1 MRDKPSE
8 FELIERYLRPLATD
22 PSAFSLKDDAAILNV
37 PAGKQLVVSK
47 DLLIAGSHFFP
58 DDPPK
63 LIAQKAVR
71 SNVSDLISKGAKPYR
86 YSLGL
91 AFSKAPS
98 HFFMEAFAEGLQ
110 EDQAHYDWS
119 LIGGD
124 TTKSPSDF
132 MISITAYGLCD
143 KGQMVKRTGGNVGD
157 QLYVSG
163 TLGDSALGLVQRQK
177 PELFAQLSVD
187 DKAYL
192 DNAYLLPQPPNGLE
206 AVIAEYASASMD
218 ISDGLF
224 SDLAHLCRASGVSAK
239 IDQQAVPLSLAA
251 QNAIGREPSLLKAA
265 LSGGDDYQC
274 LMIVSGE
281 QEAPFVNLCADKGLT
296 VRKIGVIT
304 NATEPLFQLTNGDGY
319 LDGELDGFTH
329 F

>member
-1 MRDKPSE
+1 MQDKPSE

-22 PSAFSLKDDAAILNV
+22 PSAFLLKDDAAILHV
-37 PAGKQLVVSK
+37 PDGKQLVVSK
-47 DLLIAGSHFFP
+47 DLLIADSHFFA
-58 DDPPK
+58 DDAPK
-63 LIAQKAVR
+63 LIAQKAIR
-71 SNVSDLISKGAKPYR
+71 SNVSDLIAKGAKPYR

-91 AFSKAPS
+91 AFSKPPS
-98 HFFMEAFAEGLQ
+98 HSFMEAFAEGLL
-110 EDQAHYDWS
+110 EDQTHYDWS

-143 KGQMVKRTGGNVGD
+143 KGQMVRRSGANIGD
-157 QLYVSG
+157 QIYVSG

-177 PELFAQLSVD
+177 SELFSHLSTG
-187 DKAYL
+187 DKIYL
-192 DNAYLLPQPPNGLE
+192 DNAYLLPQPPIGLE
-206 AVIAEYASASMD
+206 EAIADYASASMD

-224 SDLAHLCRASGVSAK
+224 SDLAHLCRASGFSAK
-239 IDQQAVPLSLAA
+239 IDQQAIPLSLAA
-251 QNAIGREPSLLKAA
+251 QNAIGREPSLLKTA
-265 LSGGDDYQC
+265 LRGGDDYQC

-281 QEAPFVNLCADKGLT
+281 QEAPFVNLCAAKGLN

-304 NATEPLFQLTNGDGY
+304 NATEPLFELTNGDGD

>member
-1 MRDKPSE
+1 MQDKPSE
-8 FELIERYLRPLATD
+8 FELIERYLRPLALD
-22 PSAFSLKDDAAILNV
+22 PYAFSLKDDAAILDV

-63 LIAQKAVR
+63 LIAQKAIR
-71 SNVSDLISKGAKPYR
+71 CNVSDLISKGAKPYR

-91 AFSKAPS
+91 AFSKVPS
-98 HFFMEAFAEGLQ
+98 HSYMEAFAEGLL

-143 KGQMVKRTGGNVGD
+143 EGQMVPRSGAKVGD

-163 TLGDSALGLVQRQK
+163 SLGDSSLGLCLRQK
-177 PELFAQLSVD
+177 PELFAELSAD

-192 DNAYLLPQPPNGLE
+192 DNAYLLPQPPIGFEE
-206 AVIAEYASASMD
+206 AIADHASASMD

-224 SDLAHLCRASGVSAK
+224 SDLAHLCRANGVSAK
-239 IDQQAVPLSLAA
+239 IDQQAIPLSLAA

-281 QEAPFVNLCADKGLT
+281 QEAPFVNLCADKGLS
-296 VRKIGVIT
+296 VKKIGVIT
-304 NATEPLFQLTNGDGY
+304 NATEPLFKLTNGDGD